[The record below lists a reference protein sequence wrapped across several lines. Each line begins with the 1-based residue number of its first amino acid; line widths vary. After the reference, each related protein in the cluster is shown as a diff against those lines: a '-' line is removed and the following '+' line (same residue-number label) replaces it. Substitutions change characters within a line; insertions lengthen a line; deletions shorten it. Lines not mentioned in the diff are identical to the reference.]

1 MISVNEHIQR
11 RLTELPDRPG
21 VYIMKNAQG
30 KIIYIGKAKVLK
42 NRVRSYFDGSEH
54 NGHRAATLMLPFIR
68 DIEWI
73 ITESEQEALILE
85 ANLIRKHTPK
95 YNVLL
100 KDDKHFPYL
109 AFSVKEP
116 FPRLTLSRSVGV
128 MGDFRTYDYAIALRA
143 VMTSDF
149 MTAESAQIP
158 WEVLHKVTNRIVN
171 EVKGVNRVMYDCTS
185 KPPATIEFE

>member
-116 FPRLTLSRSVGV
+116 FPRLTLSRSVKKDGRQYYGPY
-128 MGDFRTYDYAIALRA
+128 MG
-143 VMTSDF
+143 S
-149 MTAESAQIP
+149 
-158 WEVLHKVTNRIVN
+158 
-171 EVKGVNRVMYDCTS
+171 RVIDTVSYTHS
-185 KPPATIEFE
+185 EPTRPY